1 MAYQIK
7 GGVIINDSREL
18 IGVNTAGIT
27 TALYV
32 GENITIDAAAGSV
45 TATSFSGDGSNLTGI
60 VTSGGSADI
69 TGDLNLSGIATVGSL
84 DVKGTASFEG
94 NLDLENNDILNGG
107 AGNFASLSVSGN
119 STLTGNAEFGAQLSF
134 VGGDADEF
142 VTGITTDL
150 DESAGANELV
160 TAEGAKSYVDSKI
173 GGGSL
178 LEISADTGVQGE
190 IDLAAD
196 EVFQLEGTANQI
208 VSDVNAVTGLNTVTF
223 ALSSTLQLPGSLAFG
238 AGQAITTV
246 GVNTD
251 LIQDGVA
258 ASDSVLPTEKAVKEY
273 VDAVE
278 QQVTA
283 NANLT
288 LQADGAQF
296 GVVGLASE
304 ALNLAGTA
312 NEIVVSG
319 ADETYTLGLPDS
331 LRINGDNN
339 AGGGLEVTGVTS
351 VRAAGGTAGVN
362 DTLLD
367 IQDGAINL
375 NTGNIKIGGIVDFR
389 PNNPGTPDFGIGFRT
404 DSSGSGQT
412 GQLIQF
418 VGLSTALTQDG
429 VAASNS
435 TLPTELAVKTYVD
448 ANIGAANQLNFSD
461 GTTAGEIDLA
471 TETLLFSGGTNISAV
486 VDSAGGNELTI
497 DLDDDVTLSGN
508 LSAATASVTGIVTA
522 QDFNSTSDI
531 RKKDNI
537 AEIDG
542 AVEKVQALRG
552 VTFDWKDGSGSSAGV
567 IAQEVEAV
575 LPTLVKE
582 GEDHKTVIYNGLIG
596 LLVQAVKE
604 QQAQIDELRAK
615 LG

>member
-1 MAYQIK
+1 MAYQIS
-7 GGVIINDSREL
+7 GGVIINDSRAL

-27 TALYV
+27 DALYV
-32 GENITIDAAAGSV
+32 GENITIDATAGSV
-45 TATSFSGDGSNLTGI
+45 VATEFIGDGSSLTGI
-60 VTSGGSADI
+60 VTAGGDADI

-84 DVKGTASFEG
+84 DVKGTSSFEG

-119 STLTGNAEFGAQLSF
+119 STLTGNVELDAQLSF

-150 DESAGANELV
+150 GESAGANELV
-160 TAEGAKSYVDSKI
+160 TAEGAKSYVDSQV
-173 GGGSL
+173 SAANQL
-178 LEISADTGVQGE
+178 LFTGNTGE
-190 IDLAAD
+190 TGDIDLVT
-196 EVFQLEGTANQI
+196 ETL
-208 VSDVNAVTGLNTVTF
+208 AVTGADNEIVTDVPD
-223 ALSSTLQLPGSLAFG
+223 AAGESLTISLSSTLQLPGSLAFG
-238 AGQAITTV
+238 AGQAITAV

-251 LIQDGVA
+251 LGD
-258 ASDSVLPTEKAVKEY
+258 ASPLDTTIPTQKAVKEY

-288 LQADGAQF
+288 LQADGSQF

-312 NEIVVSG
+312 SQIEVSG
-319 ADETYTLGLPDS
+319 ADETYTLALADSLVINGAADTNGGLQVTGITTVQSAEQFSPALTEVVLDVKQSAQVLGDITLGGELDLAAGLPGAGGIRFKTNGGDS
-331 LRINGDNN
+331 L
-339 AGGGLEVTGVTS
+339 V
-351 VRAAGGTAGVN
+351 
-362 DTLLD
+362 
-367 IQDGAINL
+367 
-375 NTGNIKIGGIVDFR
+375 
-389 PNNPGTPDFGIGFRT
+389 
-404 DSSGSGQT
+404 
-412 GQLIQF
+412 QF
-418 VGLSTALTQDG
+418 VGLNTGLNEGGTG
-429 VAASNS
+429 ASDS
-435 TLPTELAVKTYVD
+435 VIPTEKAVKEYVD
-448 ANIGAANQLNFSD
+448 GSIGAANQLNFSD
-461 GTTAGEIDLA
+461 GTTTGEIDLA
-471 TETLLFSGGTNISAV
+471 SETLLFIGGTNV
-486 VDSAGGNELTI
+486 NVEVDAADGNELTI
-497 DLDDDVTLSGN
+497 NLDDDVTLSGN
-508 LSAATASVTGIVTA
+508 LDAASANITGIVTA
-522 QDFNSTSDI
+522 NDFNSTSDI

-537 AEIDG
+537 AEIEG

-575 LPTLVKE
+575 LPSLVKE
-582 GEDHKTVIYNGLIG
+582 NEDHKTVVYNGLIG